1 MEWASQLVTLGAV
14 LLGGAA
20 GYLTNYLTER
30 GRFRQSLLTR
40 WDAPKLEAYVE
51 YIAQVRACIYAAV
64 LLFEVETGIRNIGQT
79 REALTL
85 DLVSAE
91 GKRALAFERVMLLAG
106 ESVIQAAHLVNRT
119 EIAID
124 WRARGLTSGTLEEW
138 RSLHSAVFAA
148 INKFHE
154 AARQDLGVRGRFVGQ
169 NHAELGL
176 NLPT

>member
-40 WDAPKLEAYVE
+40 WDAPKLDAYVE
-51 YIAQVRACIYAAV
+51 YVAQVRGCIYAAV
-64 LLFEVETGIRNIGQT
+64 LLYEVETGMRNTGQT
-79 REALTL
+79 RAALMQN
-85 DLVSAE
+85 LVDAE

-106 ESVIQAAHLVNRT
+106 DSVIRAAHLVNRT
-119 EIAID
+119 EIEID
-124 WRARGLTSGTLEEW
+124 WRARGLTTGPVDEW
-138 RSLHSAVFAA
+138 RSLHSSAFAA

-154 AARQDLGVRGRFVGQ
+154 SARADLGVRGSFTGDEHSR
-169 NHAELGL
+169 LGL
-176 NLPT
+176 NLPE